1 MCFLIV
7 GSHIFLVITSKLPE
21 QELKCFSLT
30 GRSTTPTNESEEE
43 ELLLQMRGY
52 WGKGRVEDREE

>member
-21 QELKCFSLT
+21 PELKRFCLT
-30 GRSTTPTNESEEE
+30 GRSTTPTDEPGEE
-43 ELLLQMRGY
+43 ELLLHRREY
-52 WGKGRVEDREE
+52 WGKGRAEDREE